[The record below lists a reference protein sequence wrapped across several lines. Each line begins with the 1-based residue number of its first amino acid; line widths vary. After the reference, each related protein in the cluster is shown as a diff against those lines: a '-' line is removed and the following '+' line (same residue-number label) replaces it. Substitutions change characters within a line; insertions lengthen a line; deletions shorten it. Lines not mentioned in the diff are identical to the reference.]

1 MNYLNSTDPK
11 FIILNFKNFTSNSY
25 YYKMQVQELIT
36 KDQSI
41 AFTVLDDSMTL
52 NNPACPPERIQKAR
66 NFPSREALTEKL
78 VRAEQKRIEM
88 MTQHRGVTDNRVQAA
103 QERRQRYNNR
113 GDKIMERV
121 RIEEAQAATNRLLR

>member
-1 MNYLNSTDPK
+1 VNYLKIATALYSMNYLNSTEPK

-52 NNPACPPERIQKAR
+52 NNPACPPERI
-66 NFPSREALTEKL
+66 
-78 VRAEQKRIEM
+78 
-88 MTQHRGVTDNRVQAA
+88 
-103 QERRQRYNNR
+103 
-113 GDKIMERV
+113 
-121 RIEEAQAATNRLLR
+121 